1 VPNWQRFDEQS
12 VNGEGG
18 TNPGFASVETVLH
31 RRQVPMNFPI
41 PIKAIV
47 IDLDGTLLN
56 TAPDLAHAAE
66 LMMAELGRPC
76 PSLETI
82 QTYIGNG
89 VSRLVKRVLT
99 GQMDAEPDPGMFER
113 ALDIYQKYYGQ
124 HVADQS
130 RPFAG
135 VVEGLEAM
143 KAAGFRLACITN
155 KAEQFT
161 VPLLKSTELF
171 KYFDLVL
178 SGDTLPKR
186 KPDPLPLLHAARH
199 FGVDIGEVLL
209 IGDSLNDTQAAR
221 AAGCPVFCVPYGY
234 NRGRPVTELDLDA
247 VVPSLIEASRL
258 LVRAA

>member
-1 VPNWQRFDEQS
+1 
-12 VNGEGG
+12 
-18 TNPGFASVETVLH
+18 
-31 RRQVPMNFPI
+31 MNFPI
-41 PIKAIV
+41 SIRVVV
-47 IDLDGTLLN
+47 IDLDGTLLD

-76 PSLETI
+76 PSLEAI

-99 GQMDAEPDPGMFER
+99 GQMDAEPEP
-113 ALDIYQKYYGQ
+113 ALFDKALAVYQKYYGQ
-124 HVADQS
+124 HIADQS

-143 KAAGFRLACITN
+143 RAAGFHLACITN

-161 VPLLKSTELF
+161 HPLLKATGLFNYFELI
-171 KYFDLVL
+171 L
-178 SGDTLPKR
+178 SGDTLPRR
-186 KPDPLPLLHAARH
+186 KPDPLPLLHAAGH
-199 FGVDIGEVLL
+199 FGVDISQVVL

-247 VVPSLIEASRL
+247 VVPTLVEASKL
-258 LVRAA
+258 LAMAA